1 MLKKTVKYTDY
12 FGEQHTEDFYFHL
25 PKAELTELA
34 LDEDGVIG
42 KLQALTSDTA
52 KGSEILKF
60 FKLFL
65 VKSYGERSEDGK
77 RFIKSEEAQH
87 EFSQTAAF
95 DQILGDLVT
104 YADDPVEFM
113 KAVLP
118 SDLAKAAEE
127 EMGKQQGLPQDF
139 RKKA

>member
-1 MLKKTVKYTDY
+1 MLKKTVTYTDY
-12 FGEQHTEDFYFHL
+12 FGEKHTEDFYFHL

-34 LDEDGVIG
+34 LDEGGILG
-42 KLQALTSDTA
+42 KLQSLTSDAA
-52 KGSEILKF
+52 KGSEILAF
-60 FKLFL
+60 FKMFL
-65 VKSYGERSEDGK
+65 LKSYGERSEDGK
-77 RFIKSEEAQH
+77 RFIKSEEAQK
-87 EFSQTAAF
+87 EFSQTAAY

-118 SDLAKAAEE
+118 ADLAKAAEE
-127 EMGKQQGLPQDF
+127 EMNKQQGLPQDF